1 MLKHARL
8 VALCGTTF
16 ISLTGAS
23 LAQEANAD
31 IGADITAMCG
41 DREIKVALTDGYG
54 GDTWR
59 AISQAEFR
67 EEAAKC
73 PNITEVIYMDAG
85 GDQQKYNGDINN
97 LVAQGVEVIVTFTD
111 FGDASIPAYRS
122 AMQAGAIVVPYFSKL
137 GGEAGRDY
145 SANLYIDQMN
155 SGKLWADWYGANVKS
170 GNLIFLGGFAGAAS
184 SVAFLDGLKA
194 GLAQYPDLKLLEDD
208 FVVTNWSA
216 TDAQKAVA
224 GIIAKYP
231 QVDGIIT
238 DYGVTAA
245 AVVRAY
251 QQAGLLVPALATT
264 ASNNELNCM
273 YMQGKATDKAWHYFS
288 IDGLN
293 RLNRYALRKG
303 LSLAMGTQNDESDAV
318 VFNAFADSFAGLDPK
333 CDPTAPPDADL
344 SSALSQEALY
354 AIFKQ

>member
-1 MLKHARL
+1 MNKNARL
-8 VALCGTTF
+8 LALAGATF
-16 ISLTGAS
+16 LSLSGAA
-23 LAQEANAD
+23 LAQEANAN
-31 IGADITAMCG
+31 IGADIKSMCG
-41 DREIKVALTDGYG
+41 DKDIKVALTDGYG

-73 PNITEVIYMDAG
+73 PNIKEVIYMDAG

-97 LVAQGVEVIVTFTD
+97 LVAQGVDVIVTFTD
-111 FGDASIPAYRS
+111 FGDASIPAYR
-122 AMQAGAIVVPYFSKL
+122 AAIQAGTVVVPYFSKL
-137 GGEAGRDY
+137 KGEAGRDF
-145 SANLYIDQMN
+145 SANVYIDQMN
-155 SGKLWADWYGANVKS
+155 SGKLWADWYGANLKS
-170 GNLIFLGGFAGAAS
+170 GNLLFLGGFAGAAS
-184 SVAFLDGLKA
+184 SVAFLDGFKA
-194 GLAQYPDLKLLEDD
+194 GLAKYPDLKLLEDD

-231 QVDGIIT
+231 KVDGIVT

-251 QQAGLLVPALATT
+251 QQAGVPVPALATT

-273 YMQGKATDKAWHYFS
+273 YEQDKAAGKAWPYFS

-303 LSLAMGTQNDESDAV
+303 LSMVEGTPNDEPDAV
-318 VFNAFADSFAGLDPK
+318 VFKAFADSFAGLDPK

-354 AIFKQ
+354 AIFKK